1 MKKLLLLMFTLPA
14 AVLGGATALHY
25 LLPPERRTQVRER
38 LAHMPG
44 TIMERC
50 VASMPDD
57 SPPKVLMSGVRRIQD
72 QNDAIIAYLR
82 EQNDLLR
89 LGAGGPQISSP

>member
-1 MKKLLLLMFTLPA
+1 MKKLLLPIFTLPA
-14 AVLGGATALHY
+14 AVLGGAAALHY

-38 LAHMPG
+38 LAH
-44 TIMERC
+44 
-50 VASMPDD
+50 MPDD

-89 LGAGGPQISSP
+89 QWATGTQISSP